1 MKKTNWN
8 RRNLS
13 AQKKNNNALV
23 LTSSN
28 QGIAKSHKDYIPK
41 MDTCFCQKD
50 EKSSMLVV
58 PRDGKNVEQKDL

>member
-41 MDTCFCQKD
+41 MDTRFCQKD

>member
-13 AQKKNNNALV
+13 AQKNNNNALV

>member
-13 AQKKNNNALV
+13 AQKNNNNALV

-41 MDTCFCQKD
+41 MDTCYCQKD